1 MKATIGLTYE
11 RAVKLC
17 DIKAL
22 SLPGD
27 LHSIWH
33 QGRVVNRKLW
43 SLDIT
48 NMYILTGTSDVTH
61 FELSFI
67 LRFDILY
74 C

>member
-1 MKATIGLTYE
+1 MKAGIGLTYE

-17 DIKAL
+17 DKKAL

-43 SLDIT
+43 SLHIT
-48 NMYILTGTSDVTH
+48 NMYIFTH
-61 FELSFI
+61 VLFCI
-67 LRFDILY
+67 
-74 C
+74 